1 MAFQRSLE
9 VESHRPRI
17 LILLCQKRE
26 PSDHLGVYSI
36 RCMGQV
42 DGEYQ
47 VADLFLN
54 VLHQAWVLLFVWHL
68 DVDTMLHPY
77 LPDECL
83 SL

>member
-26 PSDHLGVYSI
+26 LSDHLGAYSI
-36 RCMGQV
+36 RSMGQI

-47 VADLFLN
+47 VADLFLDF
-54 VLHQAWVLLFVWHL
+54 LHQAWILLFVWHL
-68 DVDTMLHPY
+68 NVDAILRPH
-77 LPDECL
+77 LPDEFL
-83 SL
+83 P